1 MSATPVL
8 EGAVVEWG
16 RGRVERATGKG
27 GDNIGGGGVG
37 GERGPVDKATGWE
50 PHCHLTCPIRG
61 CGLKKPALPRGY
73 NARQP
78 DCAMN
83 EGLAGAP
90 S

>member
-1 MSATPVL
+1 MSATPVV

-27 GDNIGGGGVG
+27 GDNIGGGGVRG
-37 GERGPVDKATGWE
+37 GKRSSGQSE
-50 PHCHLTCPIRG
+50 PHCDLTCPIRG

-73 NARQP
+73 NVRQP